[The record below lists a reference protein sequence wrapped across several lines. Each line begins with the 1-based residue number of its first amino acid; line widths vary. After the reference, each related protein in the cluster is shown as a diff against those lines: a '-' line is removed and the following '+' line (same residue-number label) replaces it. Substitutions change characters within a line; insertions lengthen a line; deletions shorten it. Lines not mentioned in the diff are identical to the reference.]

1 MKLNKNLLFII
12 IASVVGVAVI
22 VAAIFLIFGGEEEP
36 MEKPLEL
43 IYSTL
48 DETNKFAL
56 IGDDDEIMLTN
67 KDVEGVSIMYPK
79 GGNRY
84 LEIRF
89 TEEGKE
95 KFEDAIDDY
104 DELTITLD
112 GKVLT
117 SGVVANEYEPEK
129 AKIIGEYK
137 VLIGYFNEM
146 T

>member
-1 MKLNKNLLFII
+1 MKLDKKHWYII

-22 VAAIFLIFGGEEEP
+22 VAAIFLNFGGEEEP
-36 MEKPLEL
+36 MEKPMEL
-43 IYSTL
+43 MYRTL
-48 DETNKFAL
+48 DEKQKFAL
-56 IGDDDEIMLTN
+56 MGDDEVMLTG
-67 KDVEGVSIMYPK
+67 KDVAGVSIMYPK

-104 DELTITLD
+104 DELTITIND
-112 GKVLT
+112 KVLT
-117 SGVVANEYEPEK
+117 GGVVANEHWPEK
-129 AKIIGEYK
+129 AKIIGEYSK
-137 VLIGYFNEM
+137 IINIFNEL

>member
-36 MEKPLEL
+36 MEKPMEL
-43 IYSTL
+43 MYRTL
-48 DETNKFAL
+48 DEKQKFAL
-56 IGDDDEIMLTN
+56 MGDDEIMLTG
-67 KDVEGVSIMYPK
+67 KDVAGVSIMYPK

-89 TEEGKE
+89 TENGKE

-104 DELTITLD
+104 DELTITIN

-117 SGVVANEYEPEK
+117 GGVVANEHWPEK
-129 AKIIGEYK
+129 AKITGEYK